1 MAVSSPD
8 PHRQQELYWDELVEL
23 KVRAIAIRRHR
34 NYLDRWNTRI
44 NFVKAIASSASIAA
58 WAIWQKY
65 PLMWG
70 AIIALSQV
78 IEATKDV
85 FPFSRR
91 LKAAGELTVVLER
104 LFIDAQFEW
113 ESVYSGRLDTSQV
126 TEAWRH
132 LQVAQLEAESNAF
145 PSGFE
150 LSAREMDLAKGSARA
165 YFHARYHV

>member
-1 MAVSSPD
+1 MAASPSD

-34 NYLDRWNTRI
+34 NHLDRWDTRI
-44 NFVKAIASSASIAA
+44 NLIKAIASSASIAA
-58 WAIWQKY
+58 WAIWQRY

-70 AIIALSQV
+70 EIIALSQV

-91 LKAAGELTVVLER
+91 LKAAGELTVALER

-113 ESVYSGRLDTSQV
+113 ESVYSGRLDTNQI

-132 LQVAQLEAESNAF
+132 LQVAQLEAESSAF

-150 LSAREMDLAKGSARA
+150 LGEREMALAKDLARG
-165 YFHARYHV
+165 YFAARYHV